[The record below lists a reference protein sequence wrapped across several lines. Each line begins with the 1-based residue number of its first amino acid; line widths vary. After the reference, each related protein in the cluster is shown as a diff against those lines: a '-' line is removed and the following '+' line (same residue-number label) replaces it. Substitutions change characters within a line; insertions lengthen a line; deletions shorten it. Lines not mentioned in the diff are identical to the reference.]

1 MFIINLNVFWN
12 GFGYEGSIVFE
23 DVLKDN
29 IFFKVIDFINNR
41 IMWEGVKYVIWG
53 LKVNRIL

>member
-12 GFGYEGSIVFE
+12 GFGYEGSIVLE

-29 IFFKVIDFINNR
+29 IFFKVFDFINNR
-41 IMWEGVKYVIWG
+41 IIWEGVKYVI
-53 LKVNRIL
+53 